1 MNTVEVV
8 SFSLLGLVLVRDGSC
23 LTVLGLVVAVWVVSI
38 TSMIPAW
45 VPARI
50 VSVDS
55 VEDIGLSLLSLV
67 AVSLGSSSFIIS
79 LVPAVRVVTMVRVV
93 PGSVPARVVS
103 VNTVEVVSFSL
114 LGLVGIILSFI
125 LS

>member
-1 MNTVEVV
+1 MVRVIPRSVPARIVSVNAVEVV

-38 TSMIPAW
+38 TGVIPAW

-79 LVPAVRVVTMVRVV
+79 
-93 PGSVPARVVS
+93 
-103 VNTVEVVSFSL
+103 
-114 LGLVGIILSFI
+114 
-125 LS
+125 